1 MVFCPEHPKP
11 DQNLKFTLLSEM
23 TSIQPLSHG
32 SPPPGT
38 FDLTK
43 KHNPLI
49 KYGHP
54 VNTDTYYGPGHG
66 HPVNT
71 DTYYRA
77 QCSFI

>member
-54 VNTDTYYGPGHG
+54 VNTDTYY
-66 HPVNT
+66 
-71 DTYYRA
+71 RA
-77 QCSFI
+77 QYSFI